1 MGDDHIGDVDGHDAV
16 VEGEDGIGVVDG
28 NQCFLVDV
36 IDVDGDDEDV
46 IADGEDLEVGVLDR
60 GAGLDHQGEREV
72 DCLVD
77 RVRHLR
83 SEFRRWSL
91 LGWRGRLVRTFVDLG
106 FD

>member
-1 MGDDHIGDVDGHDAV
+1 MGDDHIGDVDCNDVV
-16 VEGEDGIGVVDG
+16 VEGEDGVG
-28 NQCFLVDV
+28 NHCVLVDV

-83 SEFRRWSL
+83 SEFR
-91 LGWRGRLVRTFVDLG
+91 
-106 FD
+106 